1 VGKPQA
7 GLLVSREYCAMKP
20 TEVFARKASGL
31 VRTIGV
37 WDGIFYTYSVMSVAA
52 FYFLVTFAVGLY
64 PMPSIAGAVLIG
76 WIPQVLVAILYSY
89 LGAAIPRT
97 GGDYVWV
104 GRIFHPAVGFAVNFY
119 FVMISL
125 SWLGTVST
133 YMPWGAVNTVFRSYA
148 AYSRNASYISI
159 AQWLETAQGGFIFT
173 VAALIV
179 ITIILITGT
188 KNTFRFMHITFWT
201 SFVATLAFG
210 IYLFSLGSGG
220 AAVKFHEITSIA
232 PDTIVEAAKTAGYPI
247 GPFILLG
254 TALASAQVIQNLI
267 GMEFCTY
274 VAGEMKGANKL
285 KTQIIISV
293 AAVSLMAFSF
303 FIIGYGLQYSFGSEF
318 FNALSYLGLSG
329 NKSYPLQA
337 LPSGYYFMTVF
348 TTNLPFIFFV
358 CIGCGLLGVMG
369 SNMAWIYTAS
379 RNMFS
384 WSLERTIPTRFSNLD
399 KRFNAPLGAI
409 VIVFIVS
416 VIYLYI
422 TNFTT
427 LITFYTY
434 SMLGWFIAK
443 AIVGLAA
450 VVFPWRRRDL
460 FEAAPEGVKRKVAG
474 IPVVSILGVLII
486 ISSMLIVY
494 GIVAPFY
501 VGPINWGFIPS
512 VAVLFV
518 IPVIIYGISYAYHKR
533 RGIPMEVAHRELPPD

>member
-1 VGKPQA
+1 
-7 GLLVSREYCAMKP
+7 MKP
-20 TEVFARKASGL
+20 TEVFARRASGL

-52 FYFLVTFAVGLY
+52 FYFLVTFATGLY
-64 PMPSIAGAVLIG
+64 PMPMMALAVLIG

-133 YMPWGAVNTVFRSYA
+133 YMPWGAVNTLFRATA
-148 AYSRNASYISI
+148 AQTGNTSLISI
-159 AQWLETAQGGFIFT
+159 AESLESAQGGFIFT
-173 VAALIV
+173 IIALIV
-179 ITIILITGT
+179 ITLILITGT
-188 KNTFRFMHITFWT
+188 KNAFRFMHITFWT
-201 SFVATLAFG
+201 SFVATLAYT

-220 AAVKFHEITSIA
+220 AAVKFQEITGVA
-232 PDTIVEAAKTAGYPI
+232 PQTVIDAAKAGGYPI

-254 TALASAQVIQNLI
+254 AALASAQVIQNLI
-267 GMEFCTY
+267 GMEFCSY
-274 VAGEMKGANKL
+274 VAGEVKGANKL
-285 KTQIIISV
+285 KTQLLISV
-293 AAVSLMAFSF
+293 GSVSLMAFSF
-303 FIIGYGLQYSFGSEF
+303 FLIGHSLQYSFGYEF
-318 FNALSYLGLSG
+318 FNALNYLGLTG
-329 NKSYPLQA
+329 NEAYPLQA

-358 CIGCGLLGVMG
+358 CIGCGVLGVMG

-379 RNMFS
+379 RNIFS
-384 WSLERTIPTRFSNLD
+384 WGLERTIPTNFSNLD

-409 VIVFIVS
+409 ALVFIVS
-416 VIYLYI
+416 VTYLYI
-422 TNFTT
+422 THFTT
-427 LITFYTY
+427 LLTYYTY

-450 VVFPWRRRDL
+450 VVFPWRRKDL
-460 FEAAPEGVKRKVAG
+460 FDAAPEGVKKRIAG
-474 IPVVSILGVLII
+474 IPVVSILGGLII
-486 ISSMLIVY
+486 ISSILIIY

-518 IPVIIYGISYAYHKR
+518 IPAIIYIASYAYHQR
-533 RGIPMEVAHRELPPD
+533 RGISMEVAHRELPPD